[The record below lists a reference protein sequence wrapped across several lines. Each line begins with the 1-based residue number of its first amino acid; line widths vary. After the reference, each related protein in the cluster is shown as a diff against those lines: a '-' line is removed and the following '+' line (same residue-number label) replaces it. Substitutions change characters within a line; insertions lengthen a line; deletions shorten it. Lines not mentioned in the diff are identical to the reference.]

1 MALQNFEEYE
11 EATHGRNWEAI
22 CKLNKVPYDSFGTLK
37 EMGVLHE
44 YLEEGEVVV
53 AITSGLMGQGDT
65 SNSIDLGWNTW
76 LLALT
81 NERFLLL
88 DHALMSKSVDTQSI
102 RLDRVQGVS
111 ASQGW
116 MLGKVA
122 IDIGNR
128 MIVVD
133 NCLKASVKIVAELA
147 NKLIKEQA
155 SGPRPATPSSTLHRT
170 PVEEL
175 KDLAEMRAAGI
186 LTDEEFAKAKMSI
199 LAKF

>member
-1 MALQNFEEYE
+1 MTLSKFDHYKS
-11 EATHGRNWEAI
+11 ATATKDWKEIFR
-22 CKLNKVPYDSFGTLK
+22 LNEVAYDTFGTLK
-37 EMGVLHE
+37 EMAVLHE

-53 AITSGLMGQGDT
+53 AMTSGVMGQGET
-65 SNSIDLGWNTW
+65 SNALDMGWNTW
-76 LLALT
+76 LLVLT

-116 MLGKVA
+116 VFGKVS

-147 NKLIKEQA
+147 NKLIKEQSVQSSEPKTA
-155 SGPRPATPSSTLHRT
+155 PATDRT

-175 KDLAEMRAAGI
+175 KDLAALKESGI
-186 LTDEEFAKAKMSI
+186 LSEIEFSEAKKKI
-199 LAKF
+199 LAKL

>member
-1 MALQNFEEYE
+1 MALQNFEKYE
-11 EATHGRNWEAI
+11 EATRGRNWEEI
-22 CKLNKVPYDSFGTLK
+22 CKINEVSYDSFGTLK

-88 DHALMSKSVDTQSI
+88 DHALMTKSVDTQSI

-116 MLGKVA
+116 MFGKVA

-133 NCLKASVKIVAELA
+133 NCFKASVKIIAELA
-147 NKLIKEQA
+147 NKLIKDQA
-155 SGPRPATPSSTLHRT
+155 SPPRTATPLSPSQRT

-175 KDLAEMRAAGI
+175 KDLAEMKAAGI
-186 LTDEEFAKAKMSI
+186 LTEEEFSEVKKSI

>member
-1 MALQNFEEYE
+1 MEIN
-11 EATHGRNWEAI
+11 I
-22 CKLNKVPYDSFGTLK
+22 
-37 EMGVLHE
+37 
-44 YLEEGEVVV
+44 
-53 AITSGLMGQGDT
+53 MGQGDT
-65 SNSIDLGWNTW
+65 SNAIDLGWNTW

-81 NERFLLL
+81 SERFLLL

-116 MLGKVA
+116 MFGKVA

-133 NCLKASVKIVAELA
+133 NCFKASVKIVADLA
-147 NKLIKEQA
+147 NKLIKEQ
-155 SGPRPATPSSTLHRT
+155 SSQSPSATETHSSKKT

-175 KDLAEMRAAGI
+175 KDLAKLKEAGI
-186 LTDEEFAKAKMSI
+186 LTEEEFSDAKKKI
-199 LAKF
+199 LAKL